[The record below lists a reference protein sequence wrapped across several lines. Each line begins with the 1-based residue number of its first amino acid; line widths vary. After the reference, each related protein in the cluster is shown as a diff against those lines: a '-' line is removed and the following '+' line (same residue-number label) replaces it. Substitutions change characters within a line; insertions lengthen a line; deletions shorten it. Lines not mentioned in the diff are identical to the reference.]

1 MASTTNAE
9 KKNADAQREP
19 IDYEEVITSTRDPRI
34 LAETIRFIVDQ
45 GGTVHKKK
53 VMAHLQEKFSF
64 DEKLKELNKTGI
76 VKWRTALLFHLIG
89 PVKSGFLKRDGSGE
103 WRVTNEGRK
112 HANTSPEE
120 FSNACKQGYIG
131 WKKTQSKPG
140 KVHPGSIQHWRVKAN
155 SDWDQFAREEIA
167 GCNWHM
173 VGDIG
178 QLNDSE
184 LKRLVKQAHADGEKI
199 SVKTYQDL
207 LYIRDMPIGAVV
219 VATDEKKHL
228 VKAVGRVTGPYSFV
242 DDDPVSHRRPVEWIE
257 VKDRKIA
264 KQPGT
269 RRVAPASEEL
279 IAIVEEVGVNTEK
292 KFWAL
297 SLGDD
302 EICWTEFQ
310 SNNYVGSD
318 FYREGSDQIFLE
330 DVSGLS
336 EDEIANRMRQE
347 DPDGSKPGAAAAALF
362 RFADGVNIGD
372 IIIVKQGGHRVMG
385 LCEVTG
391 DYQCDEVNTASPHQR
406 PVRWLSSR
414 SFESA
419 WPPASGIFSDV
430 SEAAKELEKM
440 IGQSPDA
447 DALRDSLDIE
457 AVISPAQS
465 IADNSFLDI
474 DEADEI
480 LSLLESK
487 RNLILQGAPGT
498 GKTYL
503 ARQIAKRLTS
513 READSDQQWTLV
525 QFHQSYGYEDFIEGY
540 RPDSDGNFRIKDGVF
555 KLFCKRAASD
565 PNAKYVFV
573 IDEINRGNLSRIFG
587 ELMVLLEHD
596 KRGPEFSM
604 SLAYSAGESE
614 DFYVPKNVFILGL
627 MNTADRSLA
636 VVDYALRRRFAF
648 YALTPRYK
656 SKDFKDHLVSKG
668 VSEKCIERISSTMT
682 ELNAAIADSRAL
694 GPGFVIGHSFFCP
707 RESSISDGDQWIDR
721 VMKYEIKPLLEE
733 YCGSQQKLLERL
745 VSIVSS

>member
-9 KKNADAQREP
+9 NKTADAQREP
-19 IDYEEVITSTRDPRI
+19 IDYEKKVTSPRDPRL
-34 LAETIRFIVDQ
+34 LAETMRFIISN
-45 GGTVHKKK
+45 GGTANNKK
-53 VMAHLQEKFSF
+53 VIEHLKETFSF
-64 DEKLKELNKTGI
+64 DKKLEELNKSGY
-76 VKWRTALLFHLIG
+76 VKWRTALQFHLIG

-120 FSNACKQGYIG
+120 FSDACKQGYIE
-131 WKKTQSKPG
+131 WKKTQSKPE

-155 SDWDQFAREEIA
+155 SDWEKFASEKTV
-167 GCNWHM
+167 GCGWGM
-173 VGDIG
+173 VGDID
-178 QLNDSE
+178 QVNESE

-207 LYIRDMPIGAVV
+207 LYIRDMPIDAVV
-219 VATDEKKHL
+219 IATDEKKQL

-242 DDDPVSHRRPVEWIE
+242 DDDPLAHRRPVEWIE
-257 VKDRKIA
+257 IKDREA
-264 KQPGT
+264 DKQTGI
-269 RRVAPASEEL
+269 RRIAPASEEL

-302 EICWTEFQ
+302 ESCWTEFQ

-318 FYREGSDQIFLE
+318 FYREGSGQIFLE
-330 DVSGLS
+330 NVSGLS

-362 RFADGVNIGD
+362 QFADGVSIGD
-372 IIIVKQGGHRVMG
+372 IIIVKQGSHRVMG

-391 DYQCDEVNTASPHQR
+391 DYQCDEANTASPHQR
-406 PVRWLSSR
+406 PVRWLSAL

-440 IGQSPDA
+440 IGQSPEA

-474 DEADEI
+474 SEADEI
-480 LSLLESK
+480 LLLLESK

-513 READSDQQWTLV
+513 READADQQWTLV

-540 RPDSDGNFRIKDGVF
+540 RPDSDGKFRIKDGVF
-555 KLFCKRAASD
+555 KLFCRRAASD
-565 PNAKYVFV
+565 PSAKYVFV

-604 SLAYSAGESE
+604 NLAYSGE
-614 DFYVPKNVFILGL
+614 DGGGFYVPKNVFILGL

-656 SKDFKDHLVSKG
+656 AKDFKDHLVSKG

-682 ELNAAIADSRAL
+682 ELNAAIAESRAL

-707 RESSISDGDQWIDR
+707 RESSIADGDQWIAR
-721 VMKYEIKPLLEE
+721 VMQYEIKPLLEE